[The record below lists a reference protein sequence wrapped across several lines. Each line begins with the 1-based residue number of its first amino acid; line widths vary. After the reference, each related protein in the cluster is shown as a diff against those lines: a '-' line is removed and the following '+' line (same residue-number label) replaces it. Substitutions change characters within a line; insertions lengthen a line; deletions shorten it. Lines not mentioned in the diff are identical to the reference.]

1 MKYLFIILAIVCG
14 TTALSFFLLIPP
26 AKIPPGDIAI
36 TVNNHDIAENGVL
49 QEITSSGYHTEEE
62 SDRYD
67 TIITRVLL
75 LQEAQKQKIDKEESF
90 RKELETYYE
99 NSLIKILLERKDSQ
113 ITVDVSEADING
125 YLSFVNTV
133 VSFTRLDTVP
143 NSDSEAMSARGVT
156 KTLPFDDLATPV
168 QLLLSSLKPGQYGV
182 KFDTGSEKY
191 AVRLDSV
198 SAIDDSSP
206 QTIDRQYI
214 LKILEDYKREQKIN
228 SWLTKLKQD
237 AKITIH
243 NKKQVR

>member
-14 TTALSFFLLIPP
+14 TTALSFYFLIPP
-26 AKIPPGDIAI
+26 AKIVPSDIAI
-36 TVNNHDIAENGVL
+36 TVNDYDIADNGAL
-49 QEITSSGYHTEEE
+49 QEITDSGYHAEEE

-75 LQEAQKQKIDKEESF
+75 LQEAQKQKIDREESF
-90 RKELETYYE
+90 RKELKTYYE

-143 NSDSEAMSARGVT
+143 TSDNEATYAGGLTNTV
-156 KTLPFDDLATPV
+156 PFDDLATPM
-168 QLLLSSLKPGQYGV
+168 QLLLSSLKPGQFGV
-182 KFDTGSEKY
+182 NFDTGSEKY

-206 QTIDRQYI
+206 QNIDRPYL
-214 LKILEDYKREQKIN
+214 LKMLEDYKREQKIN
-228 SWLTKLKQD
+228 SWLAKLKQD
-237 AKITIH
+237 ANITIH
-243 NKKQVR
+243 NKK